1 MKFKNLIQFKSLLL
15 FSMIIGLLVTESCDN
30 SSESKAVIKGQIKG
44 FENQELVLESLMPKS
59 VDTIASVSTD
69 DKGKFTLNLDTI
81 PGGFLL
87 LRLDV
92 NNAVYIYIR
101 DGETITVNGNYPGL
115 VKSYSVEG
123 SKDTE
128 LLRQMNLRLI
138 ESSDKLN
145 VMKDDIIKASSN
157 PKINLDSVYDATN
170 EKARQLYESDKQF
183 LIDFINNNPK
193 SPVIYMALYQY
204 IGTSPILMIEN
215 DLEIYEFVLEQLK
228 ANNPELPH
236 LTTLESVV
244 NKEKLYQQQ
253 TDIDYVNLQI
263 GSEAPDFKMIDNNN
277 SPFTLSDLSGQ
288 KVVIAFW
295 SSLNKTTL
303 DNMKYLKDLKEKFNL
318 EIVAISIET
327 NKEKWSNSINAYDLN
342 EFINLCDF
350 KSWDGSVVKI
360 YGVKSIPYFIVVDK
374 NMLVSHATSDVYD
387 LKDSI
392 EKVELT
398 VEW

>member
-1 MKFKNLIQFKSLLL
+1 MKFKKLIQFKSLLII
-15 FSMIIGLLVTESCDN
+15 SMFIGLLVTESCNN
-30 SSESKAVIKGQIKG
+30 SSDSKAVIKGQIIG
-44 FENQELVLESLMPKS
+44 FENQELVLESLMPKG

-69 DKGKFTLNLDTI
+69 NKGNFLLELDSI

-92 NNAVYIYIR
+92 NNAAYLYVR
-101 DGETITVNGNYPGL
+101 DGETITVKGNYPGL

-123 SKDTE
+123 STDSE
-128 LLRQMNLRLI
+128 LLHKMNLRLI

-145 VMKDDIIKASSN
+145 VWKDDIILASSN
-157 PKINLDSVYDATN
+157 PDINLDSIYNATN
-170 EKARQLYESDKQF
+170 DKARELYESDKQF
-183 LIDFINNNPK
+183 LIDFINENPK

-236 LTTLESVV
+236 LNSLESTV

-253 TDIDYVNLQI
+253 TNKDYVNLQI
-263 GSEAPDFKMIDNNN
+263 GSEAPDFTMTDNNN
-277 SPFTLSDLSGQ
+277 KSFNLSDLSGQ
-288 KVVIAFW
+288 KIVIAFW
-295 SSLNKTTL
+295 SSLNKMTL

-318 EIVAISIET
+318 EIVTISIET
-327 NKEKWSNSINAYDLN
+327 NKEKWSNSINAYDLE
-342 EFINLCDF
+342 EFVNLCDF
-350 KSWDGSVVKI
+350 KSWDGSVVKV
-360 YGVKSIPYFIVVDK
+360 YGVKSIPYFVVVDQDQIV
-374 NMLVSHATSDVYD
+374 NYTTNDVYD

-392 EKVELT
+392 EKLN
-398 VEW
+398 